1 MNKQQFYKLLSGK
14 YNLPLEY
21 IRFKVNPIYI
31 WNGNKKLSIDELNAI
46 ENAINWDYVQEDF
59 KRDSHRKESIFYG
72 MWEQEEIRM
81 RIHTIEENY
90 DYRMKRLIK
99 KFVKDYELENLNAE
113 ELQDKLWNE
122 YSKEFAQA
130 ILEDMQEFS
139 GDELFENVTE

>member
-1 MNKQQFYKLLSGK
+1 
-14 YNLPLEY
+14 
-21 IRFKVNPIYI
+21 
-31 WNGNKKLSIDELNAI
+31 
-46 ENAINWDYVQEDF
+46 
-59 KRDSHRKESIFYG
+59 
-72 MWEQEEIRM
+72 M

-130 ILEDMQEFS
+130 MLEDMQEFS

>member
-1 MNKQQFYKLLSGK
+1 
-14 YNLPLEY
+14 
-21 IRFKVNPIYI
+21 
-31 WNGNKKLSIDELNAI
+31 
-46 ENAINWDYVQEDF
+46 
-59 KRDSHRKESIFYG
+59 
-72 MWEQEEIRM
+72 M

-99 KFVKDYELENLNAE
+99 KFVKDYELENLNAG

-130 ILEDMQEFS
+130 MLEDMQEFS